1 MATRDEIRE
10 RMEAGREQLAERME
24 AGREQWAERKDELAA
39 RFSDVSTS
47 AAAVDALGV
56 SLIGAGVG
64 TIVMS
69 LIRRR
74 RGALT
79 YVIGACFIIA
89 GLGFVGGGAWGRRSA
104 HISEAE
110 ENVRNQLASLDPI
123 ARAQVLKDMAG
134 EQVAPFVR
142 RGAAQE

>member
-1 MATRDEIRE
+1 MVTREEIME
-10 RMEAGREQLAERME
+10 RVEAGRDE
-24 AGREQWAERKDELAA
+24 WAERKEELRA
-39 RFSDVSTS
+39 RFTDASRN
-47 AAAVDALGV
+47 AAVVDALGV

-69 LIRRR
+69 LVRRR

-79 YVIGACFIIA
+79 YVVAACFIVA
-89 GLGFVGGGAWGRRSA
+89 GLGFVGGGVWGRRTA

-110 ENVRNQLASLDPI
+110 ANVREQLASLDPI

-134 EQVAPFVR
+134 EQVAPFIHR
-142 RGAAQE
+142 NAPA